1 MDSKL
6 KLGRKVPDK
15 NDMQSLEGRERDRDR
30 DRERVSERER
40 EREREKKKKKG
51 AHSVYAL
58 EHNDACSDTVNK
70 VDLDSESMAGS
81 RCRSY
86 DGETSVTFRSNIT

>member
-15 NDMQSLEGRERDRDR
+15 NDMQSSEGRERD
-30 DRERVSERER
+30 RER
-40 EREREKKKKKG
+40 EREREKKKG
-51 AHSVYAL
+51 AHLMYAL

-70 VDLDSESMAGS
+70 VDLDSESMPGS
-81 RCRSY
+81 RWRNF
-86 DGETSVTFRSNIT
+86 GNFQI